1 METLRSQVLAYAL
14 DNYGTQPD
22 TPWAKYPENQV
33 LRHRGSKKWYA
44 LIMRVKRKV
53 LGQTEEGTVD
63 VINLKCTG
71 ITREILI
78 KESLGQ
84 PAYHMNKKSG
94 SQFFWTAAYRWKRS
108 AECWT
113 KAMNPRNKEVC
124 HD

>member
-33 LRHRGSKKWYA
+33 LRHRGSRKWYA
-44 LIMRVKRKV
+44 LIMRVNRKV
-53 LGQTEEGTVD
+53 LGQTKEGMAD

-84 PAYHMNKKSG
+84 PAYHMNKEKWVTVLLDG
-94 SQFFWTAAYRWKRS
+94 SVPLERVCGVLDESYES
-108 AECWT
+108 T
-113 KAMNPRNKEVC
+113 K
-124 HD
+124 